1 VHTGA
6 ANSCA
11 QPIAGAARG
20 HQELR
25 FPHRPLTDTGGAPAP
40 TRRAP
45 SEAVTVNALPTPQA
59 AAAVPW
65 QRSVCALH
73 CSPSRHSVA
82 ACGRVAV
89 GVGEGVRV
97 AVRDGVGEGVD
108 VGEGVALG
116 DGGGEHTP
124 DRASHTRFPVHT
136 GAANSCAQ
144 PIAGAARGH
153 QELRFPH
160 RPLTDMGGAPAPT
173 RRAPSEAV
181 TENALPTPQ
190 AAAEVPWQRS
200 VCALHCSPLPHKT
213 AGSGCEGAFAA
224 PHTTRAYRQHSG
236 AGPMPS
242 AAAVP
247 RKYISPLWVAYAR
260 LILH

>member
-1 VHTGA
+1 MQR
-6 ANSCA
+6 NSKELHLVRPA
-11 QPIAGAARG
+11 Q
-20 HQELR
+20 L
-25 FPHRPLTDTGGAPAP
+25 GGIVKRKHDASGP
-40 TRRAP
+40 
-45 SEAVTVNALPTPQA
+45 A
-59 AAAVPW
+59 AASTTQATRDHPTH
-65 QRSVCALH
+65 RKLRASH
-73 CSPSRHSVA
+73 CISASHSVA
-82 ACGRVAV
+82 ARGRVAV

-160 RPLTDMGGAPAPT
+160 RPLTDTGGAPAPT

-181 TENALPTPQ
+181 TVNALPTPQ
-190 AAAEVPWQRS
+190 AAAAVPWQRS

-247 RKYISPLWVAYAR
+247 RKYISPLSVAYAR